1 MHCDRS
7 FEKKDTST
15 WEVIDIAND
24 VRGDRLVI
32 AQDVINGISEDDIDR
47 GNLLIMIFDENEDQ
61 GNYKCEAV
69 YDTAFDDTDMTFEIS
84 KYEVKSNGE
93 CFHHK
98 IIYLYNIL
106 HCVKRGNK
114 LVLILV
120 VVFNFNNYC
129 ILIS

>member
-69 YDTAFDDTDMTFEIS
+69 YDTATTRI
-84 KYEVKSNGE
+84 
-93 CFHHK
+93 
-98 IIYLYNIL
+98 
-106 HCVKRGNK
+106 
-114 LVLILV
+114 
-120 VVFNFNNYC
+120 
-129 ILIS
+129 